1 MHMIN
6 NDACNAIVHGV
17 LGVLLRTPPRAAS
30 RGRCPIGAQ
39 TQHHQFEKQQ
49 TRNELNASRT
59 GFCGATYICV
69 DMKRGNER
77 LRHEGRARSA
87 VYKID
92 IQAGH
97 TGPPA

>member
-1 MHMIN
+1 MHMTN

-30 RGRCPIGAQ
+30 HGRCPIGAQ
-39 TQHHQFEKQQ
+39 TQQHQFEKQQ

-77 LRHEGRARSA
+77 TWQR
-87 VYKID
+87 
-92 IQAGH
+92 IQN
-97 TGPPA
+97 TRIL